1 VTAIRRSGLGLA
13 ALALAALLAVYPA
26 LDQRAPVAPLASLAI
41 PAGVLYLAA
50 VLRIWPD
57 GLPAAVA
64 LLALEYLA
72 AVYLRGGGLDLLAP
86 AYATGLFVC
95 AELGWLAL
103 EAGAGHAPW
112 LARGLAVAILAC
124 GGFLAGL
131 GLLAVA
137 LLSFPAGWPLT
148 AAGVLAAVAASAA
161 LAWLARASRGGE
173 RQF

>member
-1 VTAIRRSGLGLA
+1 MIRRAGLGAA
-13 ALALAALLAVYPA
+13 ALALATLLAVYPA
-26 LDQRAPVAPLASLAI
+26 LDQRVPVVPLASLAL
-41 PAGVLYLAA
+41 PACVLYAAA
-50 VLRIWPD
+50 VLRLWPD
-57 GLPAAVA
+57 GLPLAVA

-86 AYATGLFVC
+86 AYAAGLFVS
-95 AELGWLAL
+95 AELGWLTL

-112 LARGLAVAILAC
+112 PARGLAVGL
-124 GGFLAGL
+124 LAGVGFVAGI

-137 LLSFPAGWPLT
+137 LLPFAGGRLLT

-161 LAWLARASRGGE
+161 LGWLARASRGGE